1 VESVFTTREAG
12 MQETEVVVVAA
23 ARAGVTKK
31 PGTKRVTKPMAIVVA
46 VAALRSVPIC
56 ACERRFD

>member
-1 VESVFTTREAG
+1 

-46 VAALRSVPIC
+46 LAALRSVPIR